1 MAIAARVLQLHSA
14 AVTYAKYAPLHAL
27 AKPHFYHPNPTASDS
42 TPPKNTQSHDSSS
55 KILESSAEN
64 TKEQTPFL
72 AQKSFRERLK
82 LESTFSHNAPFLSSR
97 ASETS
102 VAIHKGTQADSRK
115 AHNAESL
122 ESTFSKADSRVDCHA
137 DFQSARNDRKNAA
150 SEKVD
155 SKDNAENIKNLE
167 STFDNTAQKSKKVDS
182 GLNAHS
188 PSLRDTAPAV
198 AWQSISTKN
207 AKADSKQNAQKS
219 QKVDSSSA
227 QNLHD
232 QADTLLSKKA
242 GKKPVL
248 RLFATTLLADSK
260 QNAQKS
266 QKVDS
271 SSAQNLHDQADTL
284 LSKKAGKKPVL
295 RLFATTLL
303 GFLHFAGVNA
313 IYFYI
318 AQGISSSL
326 LFPILRHFP
335 PLIWWVKLPLAFCI
349 NLGLCVVFVWGLIAL
364 FSTLHTICHK
374 LTLMANRAKQAF
386 VP

>member
-1 MAIAARVLQLHSA
+1 M
-14 AVTYAKYAPLHAL
+14 
-27 AKPHFYHPNPTASDS
+27 
-42 TPPKNTQSHDSSS
+42 
-55 KILESSAEN
+55 
-64 TKEQTPFL
+64 
-72 AQKSFRERLK
+72 
-82 LESTFSHNAPFLSSR
+82 
-97 ASETS
+97 
-102 VAIHKGTQADSRK
+102 AIHKGTQADSRK

-122 ESTFSKADSRVDCHA
+122 ESTFSKVDSRVDCHA

-182 GLNAHS
+182 SLNAHS
-188 PSLRDTAPAV
+188 PSLRDTAPAA

-232 QADTLLSKKA
+232 QADTPLSKKA

-248 RLFATTLLADSK
+248 RLFATTLL
-260 QNAQKS
+260 
-266 QKVDS
+266 
-271 SSAQNLHDQADTL
+271 
-284 LSKKAGKKPVL
+284 
-295 RLFATTLL
+295 RF
-303 GFLHFAGVNA
+303 FHFAGVNA

-364 FSTLHTICHK
+364 FSTLHTIYHK

>member
-1 MAIAARVLQLHSA
+1 M
-14 AVTYAKYAPLHAL
+14 
-27 AKPHFYHPNPTASDS
+27 
-42 TPPKNTQSHDSSS
+42 
-55 KILESSAEN
+55 
-64 TKEQTPFL
+64 
-72 AQKSFRERLK
+72 
-82 LESTFSHNAPFLSSR
+82 
-97 ASETS
+97 
-102 VAIHKGTQADSRK
+102 AIHKGTQADSRK

-182 GLNAHS
+182 SLNAHS

-198 AWQSISTKN
+198 AWQSTHT
-207 AKADSKQNAQKS
+207 A
-219 QKVDSSSA
+219 QKVDSRKTTMDCHADFQSA
-227 QNLHD
+227 RND
-232 QADTLLSKKA
+232 RK
-242 GKKPVL
+242 
-248 RLFATTLLADSK
+248 
-260 QNAQKS
+260 NAAS
-266 QKVDS
+266 EKVDS

-364 FSTLHTICHK
+364 FSTLHTIYHK
-374 LTLMANRAKQAF
+374 LTLMANRAKLAF

>member
-1 MAIAARVLQLHSA
+1 MQNGGGGGKLERVSF
-14 AVTYAKYAPLHAL
+14 L
-27 AKPHFYHPNPTASDS
+27 AKNGDRYGDS
-42 TPPKNTQSHDSSS
+42 ALITTQGKS
-55 KILESSAEN
+55 LERQSEA
-64 TKEQTPFL
+64 PFL

-82 LESTFSHNAPFLSSR
+82 LESTFEKSHDSKSNAHSLSSR

-102 VAIHKGTQADSRK
+102 VAIHKGTQ
-115 AHNAESL
+115 
-122 ESTFSKADSRVDCHA
+122 ADSRVDCHA

-182 GLNAHS
+182 
-188 PSLRDTAPAV
+188 
-198 AWQSISTKN
+198 
-207 AKADSKQNAQKS
+207 
-219 QKVDSSSA
+219 SSA

-232 QADTLLSKKA
+232 QA
-242 GKKPVL
+242 
-248 RLFATTLLADSK
+248 
-260 QNAQKS
+260 N
-266 QKVDS
+266 
-271 SSAQNLHDQADTL
+271 TL

-335 PLIWWVKLPLAFCI
+335 PLIWWGSYRWHFA
-349 NLGLCVVFVWGLIAL
+349 
-364 FSTLHTICHK
+364 
-374 LTLMANRAKQAF
+374 LTLAYA
-386 VP
+386 